1 MKRYLET
8 IKSEE
13 AIRRVLDQVKPIE
26 DEEYLPA
33 HACRGRITT
42 RPVFAQ
48 RSNPPF
54 LCSAMD
60 GYAMSFSKTLE
71 ADLTNP
77 IFLVIGSDAIP
88 LNTGDPLPNKY
99 RFSDHGGRG
108 RKIGCWNYH
117 P

>member
-1 MKRYLET
+1 LKRYLET

-13 AIRRVLDQVKPIE
+13 AIRRVLDQVKPID
-26 DEEYLPA
+26 DEEYLFA

-60 GYAMSFSKTLE
+60 GYAVSFSKTLE

-77 IFLVIGSDAIP
+77 VFLALTPTFFPSTPGTLSQKAP
-88 LNTGDPLPNKY
+88 ML
-99 RFSDHGGRG
+99 
-108 RKIGCWNYH
+108 
-117 P
+117 